1 METKYMIKLLHFKMP
16 KKTEFTN
23 ENTDITDDDQI
34 SVTKTKKNN
43 WKFHHQLIE
52 IAKLLS
58 ISKYIEQI
66 GFDLID
72 KCIHA

>member
-1 METKYMIKLLHFKMP
+1 MKIPILQTMTKFRSP
-16 KKTEFTN
+16 K
-23 ENTDITDDDQI
+23 Q
-34 SVTKTKKNN
+34 KKNN

>member
-34 SVTKTKKNN
+34 SVTKTKK
-43 WKFHHQLIE
+43 K
-52 IAKLLS
+52 
-58 ISKYIEQI
+58 
-66 GFDLID
+66 
-72 KCIHA
+72 